1 MVQSYFSVI
10 MATRNR
16 PAKFRFAVDSVLA
29 QSFRDI
35 EIIVVN
41 DGSEDECQA
50 QYSAIL
56 NAING
61 IPIQVVSL
69 VQRPN
74 GHGQS
79 FAINSGV
86 GKAKAPYICFL
97 DDDDYW
103 TDPHHLE
110 RAADVI
116 SSSPVDLYMAN
127 QAAYKGADPQ
137 SGPIWLED
145 LGPLL
150 EHLGR
155 RPGRNGSYTVSVE
168 DLLQSRSFCHLN
180 TLIVR
185 RTLYEDIGGM
195 EETIR
200 WECDHDLYLRL
211 IDRATVMNFMPIIVS
226 RHNIPDPAK
235 KCMTTG
241 PTDRHLSQLA
251 VFSRAQ
257 YLARHPMIRA
267 YAQERTAY
275 TLKQIAESLAG
286 VGRYVDAAFY
296 AREAL
301 RADPT
306 LKWTGYTAWLTL
318 RALLKRSGLERDA
331 NFA

>member
-10 MATRNR
+10 MATRNK
-16 PAKFRFAVDSVLA
+16 PAEFRIAVDSVLA

-41 DGSEDECQA
+41 DGSEDGCQA

-56 NAING
+56 NTING
-61 IPIQVVSL
+61 VPVQVVSL

-79 FAINSGV
+79 YAINSGV
-86 GKAKAPYICFL
+86 GKTKAPYVCFL

-103 TDPHHLE
+103 TDPHLLE

-127 QAAYKGADPQ
+127 QAAYKGAVPQ

-145 LGPLL
+145 LGPIL

-168 DLLQSRSFCHLN
+168 DLLKSRSFCHLN

-200 WECDHDLYLRL
+200 WGCDHDVYLRL
-211 IDRATVMNFMPIIVS
+211 IDHATVMSFMPVVVS
-226 RHNIPDPAK
+226 RDNIPDSAEK
-235 KCMTTG
+235 SSMTTG
-241 PTDRHLSQLA
+241 LTGESHLKP
-251 VFSRAQ
+251 
-257 YLARHPMIRA
+257 H
-267 YAQERTAY
+267 
-275 TLKQIAESLAG
+275 
-286 VGRYVDAAFY
+286 
-296 AREAL
+296 
-301 RADPT
+301 
-306 LKWTGYTAWLTL
+306 
-318 RALLKRSGLERDA
+318 
-331 NFA
+331 

>member
-16 PAKFRFAVDSVLA
+16 PADFRKAVDSVLA

-41 DGSEDECQA
+41 DGSEDECRA
-50 QYSAIL
+50 QYSEIL
-56 NAING
+56 NTING
-61 IPIQVVSL
+61 VPVQVVSL
-69 VQRPN
+69 VHRPN

-79 FAINSGV
+79 FAINTGV
-86 GKAKAPYICFL
+86 GKAKAPYVCFL

-103 TDPHHLE
+103 TDPSHLR

-127 QAAYKGADPQ
+127 QTAYRGADPQ

-145 LGPLL
+145 LGPIL
-150 EHLGR
+150 ERLSR
-155 RPGRNGSYTVSVE
+155 RPERNGSYTVSVE
-168 DLLQSRSFCHLN
+168 DLLRSRSFCHLN

-185 RTLYEDIGGM
+185 RSLYEDIGGM

-211 IDRATVMNFMPIIVS
+211 IDRAAVMKFMPVVVS
-226 RHNIPDPAK
+226 RHNIPDPARK
-235 KCMTTG
+235 SSMTTG
-241 PTDRHLSQLA
+241 LTEAERRLFQLA
-251 VFSRAQ
+251 VFRRAQ

-267 YAQERTAY
+267 YAQKHTSY
-275 TLKQIAESLAG
+275 TLKRIAESLAG
-286 VGRYVDAAFY
+286 AGRYVDASSY

-301 RADPT
+301 RAGPT

-318 RALLKRSGLERDA
+318 RALLGKAR
-331 NFA
+331 

>member
-1 MVQSYFSVI
+1 MAQAYFSII

-16 PAKFRFAVDSVLA
+16 PTDFRKAVDSVLA

-41 DGSEDECQA
+41 DGSEDGCQA

-56 NAING
+56 DTING
-61 IPIQVVSL
+61 VPVQVVSL
-69 VQRPN
+69 VRRPN

-86 GKAKAPYICFL
+86 GKTKAPYVCFL

-103 TDPHHLE
+103 TDPRHLE

-127 QAAYKGADPQ
+127 QAAYRGANLQ

-145 LGPLL
+145 LGPIFERLSRSP
-150 EHLGR
+150 E
-155 RPGRNGSYTVSVE
+155 RNGSFTVSVE
-168 DLLQSRSFCHLN
+168 DLLKSWSFCHLN

-195 EETIR
+195 DEAIR

-211 IDRATVMNFMPIIVS
+211 IDRAAVMTFMPVVVS
-226 RHNIPDPAK
+226 GHNIPDPARK
-235 KCMTTG
+235 SSMTTG
-241 PTDRHLSQLA
+241 LTETERRLFQLA
-251 VFSRAQ
+251 VFRRAQ

-267 YAQERTAY
+267 YAQKHTAY
-275 TLKQIAESLAG
+275 TLKQIAESLAAA
-286 VGRYVDAAFY
+286 GRYLDASSY

-301 RADPT
+301 RAGTT
-306 LKWTGYTAWLTL
+306 LKWIGYTAWLTV
-318 RALLKRSGLERDA
+318 RALLSVRAGTGQ
-331 NFA
+331 

>member
-1 MVQSYFSVI
+1 
-10 MATRNR
+10 
-16 PAKFRFAVDSVLA
+16 
-29 QSFRDI
+29 
-35 EIIVVN
+35 
-41 DGSEDECQA
+41 
-50 QYSAIL
+50 L
-56 NAING
+56 NTING
-61 IPIQVVSL
+61 VPVQVVSL

-86 GKAKAPYICFL
+86 GKTKAPYVCFL

-145 LGPLL
+145 LGPIL

-155 RPGRNGSYTVSVE
+155 RPGRNGSYMVRVE
-168 DLLQSRSFCHLN
+168 DLLKSRSFCHLN

-200 WECDHDLYLRL
+200 WGCDHDLYLRL
-211 IDRATVMNFMPIIVS
+211 IDRATIMSFMPVVVS
-226 RHNIPDPAK
+226 HHNIPDPAEK
-235 KCMTTG
+235 SSMTTG
-241 PTDRHLSQLA
+241 LTERRLSQLA

-267 YAQERTAY
+267 YALKKTAY
-275 TLKQIAESLAG
+275 TLKRIAESLAG
-286 VGRYVDAAFY
+286 VGRYVDAASY

-306 LKWTGYTAWLTL
+306 LTWTGYTAWLTL
-318 RALLKRSGLERDA
+318 RALLKSELERT
-331 NFA
+331 

>member
-10 MATRNR
+10 MATRNK
-16 PAKFRFAVDSVLA
+16 PAEFRIAVDSVLA

-41 DGSEDECQA
+41 DGSEDGCQA
-50 QYSAIL
+50 QYSVIL
-56 NAING
+56 NTINSV
-61 IPIQVVSL
+61 PVQVVSL

-74 GHGQS
+74 GHGRS
-79 FAINSGV
+79 YAINSGV
-86 GKAKAPYICFL
+86 GKTKAPYVCFL

-116 SSSPVDLYMAN
+116 SSSPVDLYMA

-145 LGPLL
+145 LGRIL

-168 DLLQSRSFCHLN
+168 DLLKSRSFCHLT

-200 WECDHDLYLRL
+200 WGCDHDFYLRL
-211 IDRATVMNFMPIIVS
+211 IDRATVMSFMPVIVS
-226 RHNIPDPAK
+226 RHSIPDPAENSS
-235 KCMTTG
+235 MTKGLTEW
-241 PTDRHLSQLA
+241 RLSQLA

-267 YAQERTAY
+267 YALKNTAD
-275 TLKQIAESLAG
+275 TLKRIAESLAG
-286 VGRYVDAAFY
+286 VGRYVDAASY

-306 LKWTGYTAWLTL
+306 LRWTGYTAWLTL
-318 RALLKRSGLERDA
+318 RALLKVRAGTDV
-331 NFA
+331 NFT